1 MNTYKNIEIYKTAF
15 NLAINVYRMN
25 VMLPNQE
32 LIKYGNK
39 SRRLTVQIKDY
50 IAEGYS
56 ISKNDEDLSRFLIQ
70 AKIACDET
78 VLLLNKIKRA
88 HSKERSLSFLIMEYI
103 KLKNSIHKIIVS
115 IDKNSSVLT
124 IPYQENKV
132 LEPNF

>member
-1 MNTYKNIEIYKTAF
+1 MNTYKNIEIYNTAF
-15 NLAINVYRMN
+15 NLAVNVYKMN

-32 LIKYGNK
+32 LIRHGNK
-39 SRRLTVQIKDY
+39 LRRLTVQIKDL

-56 ISKNDEDLSRFLIQ
+56 SSKSEDKLSSYLIQ

-78 VLLLNKIKRA
+78 VLLLNKIKRT

-115 IDKNSSVLT
+115 IDKNSLILT

>member
-1 MNTYKNIEIYKTAF
+1 MNTYKNLEIYKTAF

-39 SRRLTVQIKDY
+39 SRRLTVQIKDL

-56 ISKNDEDLSRFLIQ
+56 ISKNDDDLLRFLMQ

-78 VLLLNKIKRA
+78 VLLLNKIKRL
-88 HSKERSLSFLIMEYI
+88 HSKERSLSYLIMEYI
-103 KLKNSIHKIIVS
+103 KLKNSIHKIIS
-115 IDKNSSVLT
+115 AIDKNSSVLT

-132 LEPNF
+132 LEPNI

>member
-1 MNTYKNIEIYKTAF
+1 MTTYKNREIYKTAF

-39 SRRLTVQIKDY
+39 SRRLTVQIKDL

-56 ISKNDEDLSRFLIQ
+56 ISKNDDDLLRFLMQ

-88 HSKERSLSFLIMEYI
+88 RSKERSLSFLIMEYI
-103 KLKNSIHKIIVS
+103 KLKNSIHKVISAIN
-115 IDKNSSVLT
+115 KNSSVLT

-132 LEPNF
+132 LEPNI

>member
-1 MNTYKNIEIYKTAF
+1 MNQPCPFRKGQQETLKQNIMNTYKNLEIYKTAF
-15 NLAINVYRMN
+15 SLAINVYRMN

-39 SRRLTVQIKDY
+39 SRRLSVQIKDY
-50 IAEGYS
+50 IAEGYC

-88 HSKERSLSFLIMEYI
+88 H
-103 KLKNSIHKIIVS
+103 
-115 IDKNSSVLT
+115 
-124 IPYQENKV
+124 
-132 LEPNF
+132 

>member
-1 MNTYKNIEIYKTAF
+1 MTTYKNLEIYKTAF
-15 NLAINVYRMN
+15 NLAVNVYRMN

-39 SRRLTVQIKDY
+39 SRRLTVQIKDL

-56 ISKNDEDLSRFLIQ
+56 ISKNDEDLLRFLMQ

-78 VLLLNKIKRA
+78 VLLLNKIKRLN
-88 HSKERSLSFLIMEYI
+88 SKERSLSYLIMEYI
-103 KLKNSIHKIIVS
+103 KLKNSIYKIIS
-115 IDKNSSVLT
+115 AIDKNSSVLT

-132 LEPNF
+132 LEPNI